1 VKVMKTIDEKVLGR
15 FCRSRQGSVFSPSR
29 FLDLGGRSAVGVA
42 LHRLAKAS
50 KIRRIRRGL
59 YDLPRQHPIIGQ
71 TAPDIMATVRT
82 LMDGSHAQWQFSGA
96 YAANALGLSEQVPA
110 KIVILT
116 DGVPRR
122 VPLGKLVLDFR
133 RVAPRNLIGAGRRAG
148 LVIQALRHLHGSPE
162 MLQHVTRLKWDLD
175 ANTKKD
181 LASLAPKL
189 SAWIRPLAEE
199 IARN

>member
-1 VKVMKTIDEKVLGR
+1 MKAMKTIDQRVLSQI
-15 FCRSRQGSVFSPSR
+15 CRSRQRSVFSPSH

-42 LHRLAKAS
+42 LHRLAKAG

-110 KIVILT
+110 KFVILT

-133 RVAPRNLIGAGRRAG
+133 RVTPRNLIGAGRRAG
-148 LVIQALRHLHGSPE
+148 LVIQALRYLHGSP
-162 MLQHVTRLKWDLD
+162 LQGKGHFATPNREFLQFCRAGAKRTTPATMNSYVFW
-175 ANTKKD
+175 AKKC
-181 LASLAPKL
+181 
-189 SAWIRPLAEE
+189 
-199 IARN
+199 